1 MQKLDLWRAIAHKGA
16 VMRRSKD
23 LLKWLQNNRLGTHLL
38 TTRLGTRVGE
48 DEFGNVYYQKRG
60 DKDWRSDRR
69 WVVYAGDGE
78 IEASS
83 VPAGW
88 NAWLH
93 KNREKS
99 PAEEPLKIRHWEK
112 EHTPNL
118 TGTSGAYV
126 PPGHDRRGGKREAA
140 TGDYEAWAPGD

>member
-1 MQKLDLWRAIAHKGA
+1 M
-16 VMRRSKD
+16 
-23 LLKWLQNNRLGTHLL
+23 LKWLQHNRLGTFLM
-38 TTRLGTRVGE
+38 TRKGTRVGE
-48 DEFGNVYYQKRG
+48 DEFGNVYYYRQGVKS
-60 DKDWRSDRR
+60 DWRDQRR

-99 PAEEPLKIRHWEK
+99 PAEEPLKVKHWEK
-112 EHTPNL
+112 QHEPNL
-118 TGTSGAYV
+118 TGTTQAYA
-126 PPGHDRRGGKREAA
+126 PPGHDRRGGQRAPA
-140 TGDYEAWAPGD
+140 TGDYEAWSPND